1 MFTEP
6 TASCQPMLGD
16 AQGTGW
22 PRQPWDLPSWSLFSR
37 GGDRSVANDSPEW
50 IVLGGGGTARGVKAM
65 IVGLRQRGQDQGGGT
80 WAEGSRSRWRHRER
94 GQGWDEGGRGVCPS
108 PEMALDST
116 L

>member
-1 MFTEP
+1 
-6 TASCQPMLGD
+6 MLR
-16 AQGTGW
+16 AQGGQDSPGTCLHGA
-22 PRQPWDLPSWSLFSR
+22 FSPE
-37 GGDRSVANDSPEW
+37 GETDQSPDNDSPEW

-65 IVGLRQRGQDQGGGT
+65 IVGLRQRGQDQDGGT